1 MEKAIVPSSIYIS
14 RQQDVFPLLFK
25 GHSSLLPSSLII
37 PNLSY
42 PTEVIPGESL
52 RHKRVEE
59 AMDISRMAYPGEER
73 WFACFQGP
81 NNEPYLLV
89 RELSGGVQS
98 SVQLLMHQYTG
109 KVIVRKVPHR
119 IKHDS
124 WGITLDLVN
133 AAHIEAF
140 GEDSNEVR
148 MVKYLTPYAKHS
160 PSPLIY
166 HLIDNRVIEVG
177 SPNSGQFLRESF
189 WKYYNV
195 GNLDDLA
202 QLYQDRMIYPPPS
215 LVARIIHQ
223 VLASLQFLLSTGRG
237 VLHRDLHF
245 GNIFVNWRSNEF
257 LPNMYLADFGDAQ
270 FMSENNTANRART
283 TVLQNMILED
293 MNMFASFLVGSW
305 FFSPN
310 VARDGRFAA
319 LVVALE
325 KLRFQDL
332 PAVIQQAKIL
342 ENASL
347 LEEGESKIIRYFEL
361 VQGHRMRKPC
371 DAKMWTCKASAE
383 RETRNL
389 PGPFQLIR
397 L

>member
-1 MEKAIVPSSIYIS
+1 M
-14 RQQDVFPLLFK
+14 DVN
-25 GHSSLLPSSLII
+25 GM
-37 PNLSY
+37 
-42 PTEVIPGESL
+42 T
-52 RHKRVEE
+52 
-59 AMDISRMAYPGEER
+59 YPGKER

-89 RELSGGVQS
+89 RELPGGMQS
-98 SVQLLMHQYTG
+98 SVQLLIHQYTG
-109 KVIVRKVPHR
+109 KLIVRKVPHR

-148 MVKYLTPYAKHS
+148 MVKYLTPYAKSS
-160 PSPLIY
+160 PNPLIY

-177 SPNSGQFLRESF
+177 ASNSGQFLRESF

-195 GNLDDLA
+195 GSLDDLA

-223 VLASLQFLLSTGRG
+223 VLASLEFLLSTGRG

-245 GNIFVNWRSNEF
+245 GNIFVRWRSNEF
-257 LPNMYLADFGDAQ
+257 LPSMYLADYGDAQ
-270 FMSENNTANRART
+270 FVSGDETANRDRT
-283 TVLQNMILED
+283 TLLQNMILED
-293 MNMFASFLVGSW
+293 VSIFASFLVGSW
-305 FFSPN
+305 LFSPN
-310 VARDGRFAA
+310 LVRDGRFATLVRA
-319 LVVALE
+319 LD
-325 KLRFQDL
+325 KLCFQDL

-342 ENASL
+342 ESASL
-347 LEEGESKIIRYFEL
+347 LEEGENKIIRYFEL
-361 VQGHRMRKPC
+361 FEVHRMRKS
-371 DAKMWTCKASAE
+371 DVAKTWTCKASAE

-389 PGPFQLIR
+389 PGPFR
-397 L
+397 LMRL